1 MIWHFLT
8 GSHVFSTKSVTPE
21 AVWSRG
27 TLISRPE
34 SPTSSKM
41 ANDVEFVV
49 CWNWSDAEQVEAH
62 PLTYP
67 SLLVPEVI
75 LTLDVTQCCE
85 FKQVTEYLLR
95 LQSLKECVL
104 RHPYS
109 RNRTEQNQFVS
120 HSTAHCS
127 VVLII
132 RTIILIIL
140 IIRIIIR
147 SGSYYAFRVRL
158 NAFPKISEIKL
169 VRP

>member
-1 MIWHFLT
+1 MSPLGAPPGDSVGALSGAPLHL
-8 GSHVFSTKSVTPE
+8 STNF
-21 AVWSRG
+21 
-27 TLISRPE
+27 TL
-34 SPTSSKM
+34 
-41 ANDVEFVV
+41 DFEFVA

-85 FKQVTEYLLR
+85 FKQVNEYRLK

-109 RNRTEQNQFVS
+109 RSRTEQNQFVS

-132 RTIILIIL
+132 KTIILII
-140 IIRIIIR
+140 IIIIIIM

>member
-1 MIWHFLT
+1 M
-8 GSHVFSTKSVTPE
+8 
-21 AVWSRG
+21 
-27 TLISRPE
+27 
-34 SPTSSKM
+34 
-41 ANDVEFVV
+41 
-49 CWNWSDAEQVEAH
+49 
-62 PLTYP
+62 
-67 SLLVPEVI
+67 
-75 LTLDVTQCCE
+75 
-85 FKQVTEYLLR
+85 
-95 LQSLKECVL
+95 L

-132 RTIILIIL
+132 KTIILII
-140 IIRIIIR
+140 IIIIIIIIIM